1 MHKIVRKLTADMPE
15 NGRVVAICGRN
26 ERLLET
32 LSEEKDLRLTA
43 LGYTTNVD
51 EYMDAAD
58 FIITKPGG
66 LSSTEAANKH
76 LPMVFINAVGG
87 CEGRNFDFFLKSGF
101 AVGSEDAD
109 EVVTMATS
117 LAHDPERL
125 ETMRQNLSKAFT
137 TNSAAEIAACVT
149 RAAENYRGIKKEALP
164 AETPAP
170 APEAGTAPAPEKK
183 TAANLARAILGSPRP
198 GPDIPS
204 MRVSPGRK
212 GTNGWPGFL
221 RKLPPTKRS
230 TPSVSCGN
238 CVRLAFRGPSRT

>member
-1 MHKIVRKLTADMPE
+1 MLALVMCGSMGAGPMHKIVRKLTADMPE

-32 LSEEKDLRLTA
+32 LSEEKDPRLTA

-117 LAHDPERL
+117 LAHDPERWRPCGR
-125 ETMRQNLSKAFT
+125 T
-137 TNSAAEIAACVT
+137 C
-149 RAAENYRGIKKEALP
+149 
-164 AETPAP
+164 
-170 APEAGTAPAPEKK
+170 
-183 TAANLARAILGSPRP
+183 PRP
-198 GPDIPS
+198 
-204 MRVSPGRK
+204 
-212 GTNGWPGFL
+212 
-221 RKLPPTKRS
+221 LPPTAPQKS
-230 TPSVSCGN
+230 PP
-238 CVRLAFRGPSRT
+238 A